1 MNYFSRIKNKLFNQK
16 ISEEIEIEEQIFQED
31 VTIQIATQ
39 RQLIWKRFKRHRLGF
54 ASAIVVLLF
63 YVLVLFADFFATSV
77 PVHYGAARGFM
88 PPQGIK
94 FFQEG
99 QFMSVCQVTGER
111 DMDTFLMVH
120 TADCDIREGLSL
132 FSKGY
137 EYKLWGLFKTERH
150 IIGMTNPDA
159 DIDEWVH
166 LMGTDKQGR
175 DVYSRLMHGTRVS
188 LTIGLIGVG
197 LSIVFGIFIGSISG
211 YYGGLIDSLL
221 QRFIEIIR
229 SVPTIPLYMGFSS
242 AFPEDW
248 TINQVY
254 FMITVII
261 SLFAWTD
268 LARVIRGRFLSLRDE
283 DFVVAAR
290 LNGASTMRIVF
301 IHMLPSF
308 YSHVI
313 AQASLALPLMIITE
327 TSLSYLGLGLR
338 PPAISYGVLLKD
350 AQNVQ
355 AVAHTPWLFLP
366 AIAVIVVILALNFMG
381 DGIRD
386 AADPYQEV

>member
-1 MNYFSRIKNKLFNQK
+1 MNYLSKIKNKFFSDK
-16 ISEEIEIEEQIFQED
+16 IPEEIIVQED
-31 VTIQIATQ
+31 ESIQIATQ
-39 RQLIWKRFKRHRLGF
+39 RQLIWRRFKRHRLGF
-54 ASAIVVLLF
+54 ASSIVVILF
-63 YVLVLFADFFATSV
+63 YVVVLFADFLATSV

-88 PPQGIK
+88 PPQPIK

-99 QFMSVCQVTGER
+99 DFLSVCHVIGER
-111 DMDTFLMVH
+111 NLESFRMEH
-120 TADCDIREGLSL
+120 TADCNNREPLQL
-132 FSKGY
+132 FGKGY
-137 EYKLWGLFKTERH
+137 EYKLWGLFKTDRH
-150 IIGMTNPDA
+150 LFAMKNPDA
-159 DIDEWVH
+159 NVDEWIH

-175 DVYSRLMHGTRVS
+175 DVFSRVMHGTRVS
-188 LTIGLIGVG
+188 LTIGIIGVG

-229 SVPTIPLYMGFSS
+229 SVPTIPLYMGFSA
-242 AFPEDW
+242 AFPADW

-301 IHMLPSF
+301 VHMLPSF
-308 YSHVI
+308 YSHII
-313 AQASLALPLMIITE
+313 AQASLALPLMIVTE

-355 AVAHTPWLFLP
+355 AVAHSPWLFLP
-366 AIAVIVVILALNFMG
+366 AIFVIVVILALNFMG

>member
-1 MNYFSRIKNKLFNQK
+1 MNYLSRIKNKLFNND
-16 ISEEIEIEEQIFQED
+16 IPEEIEEPIIQDD
-31 VTIQIATQ
+31 VSIQIATQ
-39 RQLIWKRFKRHRLGF
+39 RQLIWRRFKRHRLGF

-63 YVLVLFADFFATSV
+63 YVLVLFADFFSTSL
-77 PVHYGAARGFM
+77 PVKYGAARGFM
-88 PPQGIK
+88 PPQGIE

-99 QFMSVCQVTGER
+99 HFMSVCQVNGER

-120 TADCDIREGLSL
+120 TQDCSVRESLSL
-132 FSKGY
+132 FGKGY

-150 IIGMTNPDA
+150 LFGMTNPDA
-159 DIDEWVH
+159 IADEWIH
-166 LMGTDKQGR
+166 IMGTDKQGR

-188 LTIGLIGVG
+188 LTIGLIGVA

-254 FMITVII
+254 FMITIII

-290 LNGASTMRIVF
+290 LNGASTMRVVF
-301 IHMLPSF
+301 VHMLPSF

-338 PPAISYGVLLKD
+338 PPAVSYGVLLKD

-366 AIAVIVVILALNFMG
+366 GVAVIVVILALNFMG

>member
-1 MNYFSRIKNKLFNQK
+1 MNYLSRIKNRLLNKND
-16 ISEEIEIEEQIFQED
+16 IPEEIEEPIIQDD
-31 VTIQIATQ
+31 VSIQIATQ
-39 RQLIWKRFKRHRLGF
+39 RQLIWRRFKRHRLGF

-63 YVLVLFADFFATSV
+63 YVLVLFADFFSTSL
-77 PVHYGAARGFM
+77 PVKYGAARGFM
-88 PPQGIK
+88 PPQGIQ
-94 FFQEG
+94 FFEEG
-99 QFMSVCQVTGER
+99 HFLSVCQVNGER
-111 DMDTFLMVH
+111 DMESFLMVH
-120 TADCDIREGLSL
+120 TQDCNVRESITL
-132 FSKGY
+132 FGKGY

-150 IIGMTNPDA
+150 LFGMTNPDA
-159 DIDEWVH
+159 NADEWIH
-166 LMGTDKQGR
+166 IMGTDKQGR

-188 LTIGLIGVG
+188 LTIGLIGVA

-254 FMITVII
+254 FMITIII

-290 LNGASTMRIVF
+290 LNGASTMRVVF
-301 IHMLPSF
+301 VHMLPSF

-338 PPAISYGVLLKD
+338 PPAVSYGVLLKD

-366 AIAVIVVILALNFMG
+366 GVAVIVVILALNFMG

>member
-1 MNYFSRIKNKLFNQK
+1 MNYLSRIKNRLLNKND
-16 ISEEIEIEEQIFQED
+16 IPEEIEEPIILDD
-31 VTIQIATQ
+31 VSIQIATQ
-39 RQLIWKRFKRHRLGF
+39 RQLIWRRFKRHRLGF

-63 YVLVLFADFFATSV
+63 YVLVLFADFFSTSL
-77 PVHYGAARGFM
+77 PVKYGAARGFM
-88 PPQGIK
+88 PPQGID
-94 FFQEG
+94 FFEEG
-99 QFMSVCQVTGER
+99 HFLSVCQVNGER
-111 DMDTFLMVH
+111 DMESFLMVH
-120 TADCDIREGLSL
+120 TQDCNVRESITL
-132 FSKGY
+132 FGKGY

-150 IIGMTNPDA
+150 LFGMTNPDA
-159 DIDEWVH
+159 NADEWIH
-166 LMGTDKQGR
+166 IMGTDKQGS

-188 LTIGLIGVG
+188 LTIGLIGVA

-254 FMITVII
+254 FMITIII

-290 LNGASTMRIVF
+290 LNGASTMRVVF
-301 IHMLPSF
+301 VHMLPSF

-338 PPAISYGVLLKD
+338 PPAVSYGVLLKD

-366 AIAVIVVILALNFMG
+366 GVAVIVVILALNFMG

>member
-1 MNYFSRIKNKLFNQK
+1 MNYLSRIKNRLLNKNE
-16 ISEEIEIEEQIFQED
+16 IPEEIEEPIIQDD
-31 VTIQIATQ
+31 VSIQIATQ
-39 RQLIWKRFKRHRLGF
+39 RQLIWRRFKRHRLGF

-63 YVLVLFADFFATSV
+63 YVLVLFADFFSTSL
-77 PVHYGAARGFM
+77 PVKYGAARGFM
-88 PPQGIK
+88 PPQGIQ
-94 FFQEG
+94 FFEEG
-99 QFMSVCQVTGER
+99 HFLSVCKVNGER
-111 DMDTFLMVH
+111 DMESFLMVH
-120 TADCDIREGLSL
+120 TQDCSVREPLSL
-132 FSKGY
+132 FGKGY
-137 EYKLWGLFKTERH
+137 EYKLWGIFKTERH
-150 IIGMTNPDA
+150 ILGMTNPDVNV
-159 DIDEWVH
+159 DEWIH
-166 LMGTDKQGR
+166 IMGTDKQGR

-188 LTIGLIGVG
+188 LTIGLIGVA

-254 FMITVII
+254 FMITIII

-290 LNGASTMRIVF
+290 LNGASTMRVVF
-301 IHMLPSF
+301 VHMLPSF

-338 PPAISYGVLLKD
+338 PPAVSYGVLLKD

-366 AIAVIVVILALNFMG
+366 GVAVIVVILALNFMG

>member
-1 MNYFSRIKNKLFNQK
+1 MNYLSRIKNRLFNND
-16 ISEEIEIEEQIFQED
+16 IPEEIEEPIIQDD
-31 VTIQIATQ
+31 VSIQIATQ
-39 RQLIWKRFKRHRLGF
+39 RQLIWRRFKRHRLGF

-63 YVLVLFADFFATSV
+63 YVLVLFADFFSTSL
-77 PVHYGAARGFM
+77 PVKYGAARGFM
-88 PPQGIK
+88 PPQGID
-94 FFQEG
+94 FFEEG
-99 QFMSVCQVTGER
+99 HFLSVCQVNGER
-111 DMDTFLMVH
+111 DMESFLMVH
-120 TADCDIREGLSL
+120 TQDCNVRESITL
-132 FSKGY
+132 FGKGY

-150 IIGMTNPDA
+150 LFGMTNPDA
-159 DIDEWVH
+159 NADEWIH
-166 LMGTDKQGR
+166 IMGTDKQGS

-188 LTIGLIGVG
+188 LTIGLIGVA

-254 FMITVII
+254 FMITIII

-290 LNGASTMRIVF
+290 LNGASTMRVVF
-301 IHMLPSF
+301 VHMLPSF

-338 PPAISYGVLLKD
+338 PPAVSYGVLLKD

-366 AIAVIVVILALNFMG
+366 GVAVIVVILALNFMG